1 MNLYTEQK
9 QNHNVENKFMVTKGE
24 REEGEDKLGEW
35 DCRYKPLYIKQ
46 MRFKDLLHS
55 TGNYFQYLVMIS
67 NGKKQCRYM
76 YH

>member
-35 DCRYKPLYIKQ
+35 DCRYKPLYIK
-46 MRFKDLLHS
+46 
-55 TGNYFQYLVMIS
+55 
-67 NGKKQCRYM
+67 
-76 YH
+76 